1 MALVGNKLDLEEKRQ
16 VGTQVGN
23 PSASKNSRSS
33 ICSHMLTECLILFL
47 FPDQEAME
55 YAEANGLFFLET
67 SAKTAQNV
75 SELFYE
81 LGKCFCLNFCVCE

>member
-23 PSASKNSRSS
+23 LMWSL
-33 ICSHMLTECLILFL
+33 MLTECLILFL
-47 FPDQEAME
+47 FRDQEAME

>member
-1 MALVGNKLDLEEKRQ
+1 
-16 VGTQVGN
+16 
-23 PSASKNSRSS
+23 
-33 ICSHMLTECLILFL
+33 LFR
-47 FPDQEAME
+47 DQEVTE

-81 LGKCFCLNFCVCE
+81 LGKCFHLIFSFVNGMCQSPVIDWLTVFVHCQLKDW